1 MTSNRTPKKVPGRPA
16 TIDEKKLGFL
26 AVLAE
31 CCQVGKACRALKIS
45 RSAAYQWRS
54 EDEQF
59 RAAWDRAMKVGL
71 TALEDEAHRR
81 AFDGT
86 LKPIYQGGVKCGT
99 VREYSDTL
107 AIFLLKSHDPEKY
120 RDRKE
125 VRMDARVDVAEAIAQ
140 ARKRVK

>member
-1 MTSNRTPKKVPGRPA
+1 M
-16 TIDEKKLGFL
+16 
-26 AVLAE
+26 LAE